1 VLAGLFVVRER
12 YFKCLTI
19 PDNICRTDG
28 ALPQDTE
35 PASSPLEA
43 EVQRLRAQSE
53 ASKRG
58 YDKK

>member
-1 VLAGLFVVRER
+1 MR
-12 YFKCLTI
+12 
-19 PDNICRTDG
+19 
-28 ALPQDTE
+28 QDTE